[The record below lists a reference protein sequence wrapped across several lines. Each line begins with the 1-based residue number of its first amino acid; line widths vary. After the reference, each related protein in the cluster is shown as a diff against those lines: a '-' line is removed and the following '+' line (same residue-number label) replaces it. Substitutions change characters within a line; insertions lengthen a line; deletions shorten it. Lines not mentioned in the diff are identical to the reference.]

1 MTPERRQDS
10 AAGAEADAAPTTA
23 DGDEAQIDGGADA
36 PPGTDPEG
44 ATPKVPR
51 TTGDPLADAH
61 DGS

>member
-10 AAGAEADAAPTTA
+10 AAGPEADAAPTT
-23 DGDEAQIDGGADA
+23 DEAQIDGGADA

-61 DGS
+61 DRS